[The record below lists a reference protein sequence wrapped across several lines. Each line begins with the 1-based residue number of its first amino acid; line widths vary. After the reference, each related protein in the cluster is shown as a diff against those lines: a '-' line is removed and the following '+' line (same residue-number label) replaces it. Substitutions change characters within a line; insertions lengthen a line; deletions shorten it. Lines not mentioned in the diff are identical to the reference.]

1 VDLYC
6 STLHRGTL
14 SVDVGP
20 RVYAVLPLERPDD
33 LRRFAGDAARRVS
46 DAIRARVLVGIG
58 SPVPSADGVVKARR
72 EADRVLRVL
81 LRGPV
86 ADTVATLEDVR
97 AQANVLEILDV
108 LREREDLR
116 EGRVAGLDPAL
127 RQTLREYLDHFGDV
141 GAAAQ
146 ALQTHPN
153 TVRYRL
159 RRVTELTGMDL
170 TDPSERLMASLQ
182 LRLLT

>member
-1 VDLYC
+1 M
-6 STLHRGTL
+6 G
-14 SVDVGP
+14 
-20 RVYAVLPLERPDD
+20 A
-33 LRRFAGDAARRVS
+33 
-46 DAIRARVLVGIG
+46 
-58 SPVPSADGVVKARR
+58 PVPSGDGVARARR

-81 LRGPV
+81 LREPT
-86 ADTVATLEDVR
+86 AESVATLDDVR

-108 LREREDLR
+108 LREREHLR
-116 EGRVAGLDPAL
+116 AGRVAGLDTAL
-127 RQTLREYLDHFGDV
+127 LQTLREYLDRFGDV

-159 RRVTELTGMDL
+159 RRITELTGMDL
-170 TDPSERLMASLQ
+170 EDPSERLMASLQ